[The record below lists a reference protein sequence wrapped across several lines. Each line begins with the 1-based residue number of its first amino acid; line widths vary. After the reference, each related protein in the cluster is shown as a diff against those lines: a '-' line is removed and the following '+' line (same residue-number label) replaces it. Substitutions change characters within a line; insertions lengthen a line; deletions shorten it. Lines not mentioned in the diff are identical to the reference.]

1 MSQQDRNA
9 ELVSLLETDFVGRN
23 EPNYAWKS
31 ACSAFLA
38 LPGLR
43 GFWPMSSTDENGDAM
58 DLSGQSTP
66 RILTLAGAAQ
76 YLYANL
82 HPILFF
88 DGVTGYL
95 SRADEAGLDILGT
108 ESYNTAAVRGLTIGG
123 WFLPIALRTQGF
135 ITKESAG
142 NAAQASYALYN
153 TNPALLTFR
162 VSTGAAFLEVNL
174 AGLSTTSWHFC
185 VGRFTPSTEIKVWRN
200 DTTATN
206 LVGIPAAMVN
216 SVQPLEIGSFAGGAL
231 PFSGYASMCFLS
243 SMMLSD
249 SIISALFE
257 QTRTMYSV

>member
-31 ACSAFLA
+31 ACAAFQA

-43 GFWPMSSTDENGDAM
+43 GFWPMSSTDENGAAM

-66 RILTLAGAAQ
+66 RILTHAGGAL
-76 YLYANL
+76 YTYANL
-82 HPILFF
+82 EPILFF

-95 SRADEAGLDILGT
+95 ARATESGLDILGT
-108 ESYNTAAVRGLTIGG
+108 EAYNAAAVRGLTIGG

-135 ITKESAG
+135 MTKESAG

-153 TNPALLTFR
+153 TNPTILTFR
-162 VSTGAAFLEVNL
+162 VSTGAAFLEVNQ
-174 AGLSTTSWHFC
+174 AGLSTTAWQFC
-185 VGRFTPSTEIKVWRN
+185 VGRYDPSTEIKSWIN
-200 DTTATN
+200 ETTAIN
-206 LVGIPAAMVN
+206 AVGIPAALVN
-216 SVQPLEIGSFAGGAL
+216 SASAFEIGSFSGGVL

-249 SIISALFE
+249 SIISALFQ
-257 QTRTMYSV
+257 QTRSMYNV